1 MNPQYLTNESH
12 ALTAIFWAGLI
23 CGVMDITAAFI
34 TWWPQGVAPARLL
47 KGIAGGLLGPQAYTA
62 GWPVAVLGLACH
74 FLIAYSA
81 ATVFYLASRQLSF
94 LTAHPIIS
102 GVFYGV
108 CVYVVMYWIVVPLS
122 RLHRRPH
129 SLNATIIAIITHMI
143 CVGLP
148 ISLTIRHFSRSSS

>member
-1 MNPQYLTNESH
+1 MNPPSISLASH
-12 ALTAIFWAGLI
+12 PLPAILWAGLI
-23 CGVMDITAAFI
+23 CGAMDIMAAFI

-47 KGIAGGLLGPQAYTA
+47 KGIAGGLLGPRAYNQ

-74 FLIAYSA
+74 FFIAYSA
-81 ATVFYLASRQLSF
+81 ATVFYLASRKLSF
-94 LTAHPIIS
+94 LTLQPVLS
-102 GVFYGV
+102 GILYGV
-108 CVYVVMYWIVVPLS
+108 SVYVVMYWIVVPLS

-148 ISLTIRHFSRSSS
+148 ISLTIRRFSR

>member
-1 MNPQYLTNESH
+1 MNQTDPITESH
-12 ALTAIFWAGLI
+12 ALAAIFWAGLI
-23 CGVMDITAAFI
+23 CGTMDITAAFL
-34 TWWPQGVAPARLL
+34 TWWPQGIAPARLL

-62 GWPVAVLGLACH
+62 GWPVAFLGLACH
-74 FLIAYSA
+74 FFIAYSA
-81 ATVFYLASRQLSF
+81 ATVFYLASRRIGYMTLR
-94 LTAHPIIS
+94 PILS

-129 SLNATIIAIITHMI
+129 SVNATIIAIVTHII

-148 ISLTIRHFSRSSS
+148 ISLTIRRFSR